1 MSVSVTALAGPVPQA
16 TSDSVITQK
25 HLLRCCAAEV
35 VREVGL
41 LVYDEVHYLRDAERG
56 VVWEESIILAP
67 KGCRMAF
74 LSATIPNTTE
84 FASWVAATHGSPVHV
99 VYTEYRPTPLQHYMF
114 PAGKGLC
121 VDFSDRASCGC
132 CYCRTVL
139 HSCHCIMLLQV
150 RQHCSALALTELD
163 GPSLT
168 LLDAYSAVTCW
179 WQVLMVCSW
188 LWMSVVS
195 SVTTTSRQQ

>member
-1 MSVSVTALAGPVPQA
+1 MLC
-16 TSDSVITQK
+16 
-25 HLLRCCAAEV
+25 LLCCPEV

-84 FASWVAATHGSPVHV
+84 FASWVAATHGCPVHV

-114 PAGKGLC
+114 PAG
-121 VDFSDRASCGC
+121 AP
-132 CYCRTVL
+132 
-139 HSCHCIMLLQV
+139 HS
-150 RQHCSALALTELD
+150 T
-163 GPSLT
+163 
-168 LLDAYSAVTCW
+168 W
-179 WQVLMVCSW
+179 
-188 LWMSVVS
+188 
-195 SVTTTSRQQ
+195 